1 MKQNFDVAAY
11 IWPSYADDPRS
22 RIFWEKG
29 FGEWQS
35 VLARKQKFPDQEL
48 APFPQWGFVNEADPY
63 VMQMQI
69 EAALDHGVNCFIYDW
84 YWYDNRPFLEGC
96 LTDGFLKAKNNNKMK
111 FYLMWANHDVN
122 HLWDIRNADENPGV
136 IWQAGVNR
144 SQFEYMA
151 ERIIDKFLVHP
162 SYYRIDNKPV
172 FALYHLETLIKGL
185 GSLKQTAAALKWMNT
200 KAVSYGLEGIHFQ
213 LISRQS
219 RKDLAGTGEG
229 GGRTATEAE
238 AIQAL
243 GIHSLT
249 HYQWVHITDVN
260 RNYPDVLEDVVS
272 VWENLDQSHNIDY
285 FPHVSIGWDNNLRFN
300 EFRPTILKENTPE
313 NVEAALIKARKYLEK
328 RSDMVP
334 LCTINS
340 WNEWTEASYLQ
351 PDKKYGYGYL
361 EAVKRVFC
369 GE

>member
-1 MKQNFDVAAY
+1 
-11 IWPSYADDPRS
+11 
-22 RIFWEKG
+22 
-29 FGEWQS
+29 
-35 VLARKQKFPDQEL
+35 
-48 APFPQWGFVNEADPY
+48 
-63 VMQMQI
+63 
-69 EAALDHGVNCFIYDW
+69 
-84 YWYDNRPFLEGC
+84 
-96 LTDGFLKAKNNNKMK
+96 
-111 FYLMWANHDVN
+111 
-122 HLWDIRNADENPGV
+122 
-136 IWQAGVNR
+136 
-144 SQFEYMA
+144 MA

-185 GSLKQTAAALKWMNT
+185 GSLKHTAAALKWMNT
-200 KAVSYGLEGIHFQ
+200 KAVSYGLDGIHFQ

-243 GIHSLT
+243 GIQSLT

-260 RNYPDVLEDVVS
+260 RNYLDVLEDVLR

-313 NVEAALIKARKYLEK
+313 NIEAALIKARKYLEK